1 MTDDLGLFA
10 DTDARADE
18 ERPRSGKAKAAAAA
32 RARRAK
38 QKRKMTVLWVVAA
51 VIVGVG
57 GFGAYYGYQT
67 LAGIGDYADFPGPGE
82 TEVIVEVKDG
92 DLVTSIGET
101 LKENGVVASARA
113 FVEAGADDA
122 RVTGIQP
129 GFYLMKTKMS
139 GTEAVTQMVAEGT
152 RVPALDIKGGDILHD
167 ITLPGGQVRKGIFSM
182 LSDASCTG
190 DGEAKTCVPVDEIRD
205 QAENA
210 DPTALGVPDWA
221 LPDVQRAPKEHRLEG
236 LIVRAAYQV
245 KPGASAVDLLR
256 GLITAS
262 AVKLQSYG
270 FPSGTNGTGFSPYQV
285 LIIASLIEKEGIEKD
300 FGRIG
305 RVIYNRLAEPQVLGL
320 DSTVNYQLEKPELT
334 TSDSDREND
343 SPYNTYVVRGLTPT
357 PIGTP
362 SDKAIEAAVK
372 PPPGPEMYFVKC
384 QKDGTSCFN
393 VDFEAHDAASAKA
406 QAEGVF

>member
-1 MTDDLGLFA
+1 VTDDLGLFA
-10 DTDARADE
+10 ETDVRADE
-18 ERPRSGKAKAAAAA
+18 ERPRGGKAKAAAA

-82 TEVIVEVKDG
+82 AEVIVEVKDG

-113 FVEAGADDA
+113 FVEAGANDA

-167 ITLPGGQVRKGIFSM
+167 IKLPDGQVRKGIFSM

-190 DGEAKTCVPVDEIRD
+190 EGEAKTCVPVEEIRD

-210 DPTALGVPDWA
+210 DPAALGVPDWA
-221 LPDVQRAPKEHRLEG
+221 LTDVQRAPKEHRLEG

-256 GLITAS
+256 GLITSS
-262 AVKLQSYG
+262 AVKLQGHG
-270 FPSGTNGTGFSPYQV
+270 FPSGTNGTGFSPYQI

-300 FGRIG
+300 FGKIG

-320 DSTVNYQLEKPELT
+320 DSTVNYELEQPELAT
-334 TSDSDREND
+334 NDSDRENN
-343 SPYNTYVVRGLTPT
+343 SPYNTYVVRGLPPT
-357 PIGTP
+357 PIGSP
-362 SDKAIEAAVK
+362 SDTALDAAMK
-372 PPPGPEMYFVKC
+372 PPAGPELYFVKC
-384 QKDGTSCFN
+384 QQDGTSCFN
-393 VDFEAHDAASAKA
+393 VDFDDHDAAAKKA
-406 QAEGVF
+406 QREGIF